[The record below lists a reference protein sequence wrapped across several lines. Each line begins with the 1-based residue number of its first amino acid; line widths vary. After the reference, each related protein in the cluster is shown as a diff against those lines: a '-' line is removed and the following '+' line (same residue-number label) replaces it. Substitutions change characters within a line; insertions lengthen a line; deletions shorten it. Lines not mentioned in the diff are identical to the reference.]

1 MTFTFKTMAK
11 WPLAA
16 LVALLLATVPV
27 QQAHAED
34 IALKKIM
41 RNALYGGAVGAL
53 VGTAFL
59 AFVDNPG
66 DNIEFIT
73 TGAAAGVLIGAVW
86 GAYDSSEAYV
96 SLEGGR
102 IHAAL
107 PSPTLQRR
115 RLSVIDPQ
123 QHEVLL
129 STKLFAARF

>member
-1 MTFTFKTMAK
+1 MKVAFKTMVK
-11 WPLAA
+11 WHLAA

-59 AFVDNPG
+59 AFVDSPG
-66 DNIEFIT
+66 GHTEFIT
-73 TGAAAGVLIGAVW
+73 TGAAAGVLLGAVW
-86 GAYDSSEAYV
+86 GAYDSSTAYV

-102 IHAAL
+102 LHAAL
-107 PSPTLQRR
+107 PAPTIQRR
-115 RLSVIDPQ
+115 RLSAIDPQ

-129 STKLFAARF
+129 STRLFAARF